1 MEPKKSIQLGLRAD
15 ALTKQHLDEICKQT
29 YRNQSDVIRYL
40 IEKEWQALQ
49 SFPPTPR
56 APAQ

>member
-1 MEPKKSIQLGLRAD
+1 MNDKKTIQIGLRAD
-15 ALTKQHLDEICKQT
+15 PTTKQHLDEICSKT
-29 YRNQSDVIRYL
+29 YRSQSDVVRYL

-49 SFPPTPR
+49 SFPPSPL